1 MVHETKKGA
10 LKMKIVALVAAS
22 VGALF
27 MGCEGD
33 SLEVRTF
40 TLERLEAE
48 AAFGLVDPYVYRDRE
63 GKPGTMSISE
73 GLITVRELPENLDR
87 IAEVLEEFDRA
98 RAAVRLRF
106 QLIQANGFDDQDESI
121 QAVETELRKLLRYD
135 GYRLVGET
143 VLQLREGGGGEQT
156 LQGSLEDVS
165 SQDSRFNLN
174 AYVGTVST
182 GDQGSTVELQV
193 QLDHGR
199 TSILRTDVNAAN
211 GQSLVLGTTS
221 SLIGGGALI
230 LVVTPTI
237 EVE

>member
-1 MVHETKKGA
+1 
-10 LKMKIVALVAAS
+10 MKIVALITAS

-40 TLERLEAE
+40 TLERLDAGEAY
-48 AAFGLVDPYVYRDRE
+48 GLVEPYVYHDRE
-63 GKPGTMSISE
+63 TRPGTISMSE

-98 RAAVRLRF
+98 RAAVRLHF
-106 QLIQANGFDDQDESI
+106 QLIQANGFDDPDESI
-121 QAVETELRKLLRYD
+121 QAVEAELRKLLRYD

-143 VLQLREGGGGEQT
+143 VLQLREGGGGQQT
-156 LQGSLEDVS
+156 LEGTLEDVS
-165 SQDSRFNLN
+165 PGDSQFNLN
-174 AYVGTVST
+174 AFVGMVST
-182 GDQGSTVELQV
+182 SEQRSTVELEV
-193 QLDHGR
+193 GLEHFNR
-199 TSILRTDVNAAN
+199 NILNTSVNAAS

-221 SLIGGGALI
+221 SLTGGGALI

-237 EVE
+237 EGT

>member
-1 MVHETKKGA
+1 
-10 LKMKIVALVAAS
+10 MKIMALVTAS

-33 SLEVRTF
+33 SLEVRTY

-98 RAAVRLRF
+98 RAPVRLRF

-135 GYRLVGET
+135 GYRLVGEA
-143 VLQLREGGGGEQT
+143 VLQLREGGGGRQV
-156 LQGSLEDVS
+156 LQGTLEGES
-165 SQDSRFNLN
+165 PGGSRFNLQ
-174 AYVGTVST
+174 ASVGMVST
-182 GDQGSTVELQV
+182 GDRGSTVEIWVELE
-193 QLDHGR
+193 HFNN
-199 TSILRTDVNAAN
+199 SILATDVNAAD

-221 SLIGGGALI
+221 SLSGGGALI
-230 LVVTPTI
+230 LVVTPTL
-237 EVE
+237 EGAQGARDLLN